1 MPKKS
6 YYPAPSTD
14 PISPANRL
22 RYFPPSQTPYWDYD
36 RGHATVLACVDRT
49 SWRDPDGDGTWQ
61 SLSATPPPVTD
72 RHVRGGLLLLWYSLW
87 NSFIYQTVSHR
98 LASAL
103 DAQRLLMGFISLPLA
118 EEQWKVEATQLWE
131 TSLARDQVD
140 ARNIA
145 RGVMARYP
153 GFRKM
158 GIDESMCENTYLFR
172 SEGWTNVNKTVSL
185 LILIPSLV
193 IVFFGIPIDP
203 TDPER
208 LVMPD
213 LILGRSAER
222 FAVAVM
228 AWFVAAGQTIA
239 WVFWGMVDGIR
250 VVGETVGGWM
260 RTIGNGSWIKT
271 TGNALRQLC

>member
-1 MPKKS
+1 MES
-6 YYPAPSTD
+6 
-14 PISPANRL
+14 
-22 RYFPPSQTPYWDYD
+22 
-36 RGHATVLACVDRT
+36 G
-49 SWRDPDGDGTWQ
+49 GD
-61 SLSATPPPVTD
+61 SAVGD
-72 RHVRGGLLLLWYSLW
+72 VAGERSGRC
-87 NSFIYQTVSHR
+87 
-98 LASAL
+98 
-103 DAQRLLMGFISLPLA
+103 
-118 EEQWKVEATQLWE
+118 EEYR
-131 TSLARDQVD
+131 SR
-140 ARNIA
+140 
-145 RGVMARYP
+145 VMARYP

-172 SEGWTNVNKTVSL
+172 SEGWTNVNKIVSL